1 MEIDIQADDC
11 FDYDDVPDYIEVADL
26 GWITSFERLEKLTI
40 KCNVHFPS
48 MAGVSSWHDILKEK
62 CFFCKKMLNLKE
74 FILDGGGAFADTT
87 FLSRL
92 HEAFPGLE
100 TFSMNGDMKLTDLGK
115 RSCNCDY
122 VETYCQLYDATWPR
136 DKFIGVLKSLATVKN
151 LKLSNLNIK
160 VQDWQPDR
168 FEYGYYDWQFQEAF
182 EIIKKQFP
190 ISTGLFQIQ
199 DQEYG
204 HSIVKEEME
213 NPVLKEDES
222 RLHTNCVSLELCTF
236 VAHNQTN
243 RGYPLT
249 IT

>member
-87 FLSRL
+87 FLTRL

-136 DKFIGVLKSLATVKN
+136 DKFIGVLKSLAKGQLISECLFDFLKFSKKPTKN
-151 LKLSNLNIK
+151 
-160 VQDWQPDR
+160 
-168 FEYGYYDWQFQEAF
+168 
-182 EIIKKQFP
+182 
-190 ISTGLFQIQ
+190 STSFCPRI
-199 DQEYG
+199 
-204 HSIVKEEME
+204 
-213 NPVLKEDES
+213 
-222 RLHTNCVSLELCTF
+222 
-236 VAHNQTN
+236 
-243 RGYPLT
+243 
-249 IT
+249 